1 MSRPIIGITTNL
13 GSKGAE
19 LAEGYWRS
27 IERAGATPL
36 LLVPTDNAETLI
48 SQVEQLDGLLL
59 SGGGDI
65 NPILIGEE
73 PIPELGGINPRR
85 DTYELR
91 LLDEAL
97 RRSLPVLGI
106 CRGLQVI
113 ALG

>member
-19 LAEGYWRS
+19 LAEGYWHS

-36 LLVPTDNAETLI
+36 LLVPTDDTATRI

-106 CRGLQVI
+106 CRGMQVI
-113 ALG
+113 A